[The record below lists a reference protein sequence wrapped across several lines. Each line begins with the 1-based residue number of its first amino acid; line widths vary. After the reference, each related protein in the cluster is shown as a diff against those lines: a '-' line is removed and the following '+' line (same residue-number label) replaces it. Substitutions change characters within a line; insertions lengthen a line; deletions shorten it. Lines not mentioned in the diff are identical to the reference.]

1 MVTTVQAATK
11 PVKII
16 LEVSSAMSV
25 ETPKPPFQLIAGNP
39 TLDFVNTLDSRFE
52 TFGPVELL
60 RNYED
65 LLRFLRQSELL
76 SPEQLKTLSRLARQH
91 ADDRVLQASIQLR
104 ETIAECLYSVLD
116 GGTPKAASLS
126 TLEEFYRSA
135 RAHQSPAWR
144 EGHLEWRW
152 TESKPGLDLPLW
164 VLTLNAWSLMRSPLM
179 KSVRTCGNPTCR
191 WLFLDTS
198 KNHTRRW
205 CDMKICGN
213 RMKGRRFRSQQ
224 RSLTN
229 AD

>member
-1 MVTTVQAATK
+1 MTVQVLEK

-16 LEVSSAMSV
+16 LEVSNAMGS
-25 ETPKPPFQLIAGNP
+25 ETSKPPFQLIAGHP

-60 RNYED
+60 KSYDD
-65 LLRFLRQSELL
+65 LLRFIRQSELL
-76 SPEQLKTLSRLARQH
+76 PPEQEKTLARLARQH
-91 ADDRVLQASIQLR
+91 PDDRILQSCIRLR
-104 ETIAECLYSVLD
+104 ETIADCLYSALD
-116 GGTPKAASLS
+116 GGAPKTASLS
-126 TLEEFYRSA
+126 ELEKFYRST
-135 RAHQSPAWR
+135 RSHQSPAWR

-152 TESKPGLDLPLW
+152 TESKPGLELPLW
-164 VLTLNAWSLMRSPLM
+164 ILTLNAWSLLRSPLM
-179 KSVRTCGNPTCR
+179 KSVRACGNPTCR

-205 CDMKICGN
+205 CDMKICVN

-224 RSLTN
+224 RSPAN